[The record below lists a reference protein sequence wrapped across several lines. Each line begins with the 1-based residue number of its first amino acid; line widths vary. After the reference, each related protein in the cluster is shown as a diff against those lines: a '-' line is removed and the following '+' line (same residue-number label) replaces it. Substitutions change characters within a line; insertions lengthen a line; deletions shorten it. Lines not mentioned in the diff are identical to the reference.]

1 VAGGLVF
8 QELTRPYLNAFG
20 DRGGPALARLSWVA
34 SHPEE
39 YEEAGRKKLVF
50 LSAVL
55 PTPGTQGYERISW
68 MIVTK
73 VNGKDINDLND
84 LDAALKE
91 PKDLIHTIEFEDGPK
106 KIFLDALQMQKD
118 NLALLGG
125 AYRIG
130 ELKRIE

>member
-1 VAGGLVF
+1 
-8 QELTRPYLNAFG
+8 
-20 DRGGPALARLSWVA
+20 LARLSWVA

-39 YEEAGRKKLVF
+39 YEEAGKRKLVF

-68 MIVTK
+68 LIVTK
-73 VNGKDINDLND
+73 VNGKDINDLKD

-91 PKDLIHTIEFEDGPK
+91 PQDTIHTFEFEDVPK
-106 KIFLDALQMQKD
+106 KIFLDAVQMQKD
-118 NLALLGG
+118 NLNLLGG

-130 ELKRIE
+130 ELRRIE